1 MTGGFLST
9 PWPLYLSDPNAF
21 SAITAL
27 AAGRLSEK
35 QLSNGLRSTSGDLG
49 WSDRTQ
55 LGVDIKSV

>member
-35 QLSNGLRSTSGDLG
+35 QLSQWIAKHIRA
-49 WSDRTQ
+49 
-55 LGVDIKSV
+55 I